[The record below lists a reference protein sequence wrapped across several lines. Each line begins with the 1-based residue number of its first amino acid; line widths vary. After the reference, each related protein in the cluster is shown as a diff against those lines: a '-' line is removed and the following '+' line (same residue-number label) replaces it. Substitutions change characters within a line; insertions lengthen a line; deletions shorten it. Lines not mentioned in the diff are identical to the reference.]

1 MLQSYPRSALRST
14 DLYVTVE
21 PCVMCASALRQYQI
35 RSVYFGCGNERFGGT
50 GSILTLHS
58 ESVFPMLYKSFK
70 QLTCNSPSIDRPYP
84 SYGGLFQK
92 EAIMLLRRF
101 YVQENSNGNYVLHT
115 NKISSIANSSLAPN
129 PRPKRNRELKTE
141 FENKVIK
148 LEGAGQD

>member
-1 MLQSYPRSALRST
+1 
-14 DLYVTVE
+14 
-21 PCVMCASALRQYQI
+21 
-35 RSVYFGCGNERFGGT
+35 
-50 GSILTLHS
+50 
-58 ESVFPMLYKSFK
+58 
-70 QLTCNSPSIDRPYP
+70 
-84 SYGGLFQK
+84 
-92 EAIMLLRRF
+92 MLLRRF